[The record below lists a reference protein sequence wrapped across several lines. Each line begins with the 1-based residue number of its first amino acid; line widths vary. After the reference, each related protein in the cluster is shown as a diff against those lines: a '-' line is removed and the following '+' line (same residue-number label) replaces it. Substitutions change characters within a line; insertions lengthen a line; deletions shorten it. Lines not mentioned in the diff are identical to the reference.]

1 MFPIITI
8 LVSLIYIFT
17 IGEAGYRNNNNY
29 YQYPT
34 NRGYQNRGYYQGYR
48 TQPQY
53 NYNNY
58 KGYGNHYNNYQR
70 QYQGYGNT
78 YNNYYAQPAPAPP
91 RFQPS
96 LAELLF
102 GGMRQQPSYSSGGI
116 NYDSY
121 GNSFVGTK
129 ENGLYLF
136 CNGKGCPGRG

>member
-1 MFPIITI
+1 MFPFITI
-8 LVSLIYIFT
+8 LISLIYVFT
-17 IGEAGYRNNNNY
+17 IGEAGYRNNNSY

-34 NRGYQNRGYYQGYR
+34 NRGYQNRGYYR

-70 QYQGYGNT
+70 QYQGYGNN
-78 YNNYYAQPAPAPP
+78 YNNYYAQPAPAAPP